1 MAEQRWNLK
10 QVAARLGVHYAT
22 AYRYVR
28 THQLPAERQGS
39 VWLVRDSALQEFVAD
54 RRDPGMAGPAT
65 AEGRRRQLA
74 DALCRG
80 DEVVAWRVLERALAA
95 GWSPEQCYLDL
106 LAAAVS
112 DLGPEGEESGSH
124 LAAAVA
130 MRLVARLGSRTR
142 RPGRRR
148 GDVVVAA
155 PGVEQHGLA
164 AAILADLLR
173 LAGYG
178 VLELGTGV
186 PATAVADAVRRAE
199 RPVAVCLSTSGA
211 EPLGSVREV
220 VGLLGQLDP
229 PVPVV
234 VGGQGVLNDDVAR
247 LFGADAWAADM
258 RGAVDAV
265 NALAAHQPNLCGS
278 GATGDG
284 YVQVRGAWAGSGTGP
299 DTGDGPTGRWTSR

>member
-28 THQLPAERQGS
+28 THQLPAERHGS

-54 RRDPGMAGPAT
+54 RQDLAVVGPAT
-65 AEGRRRQLA
+65 AEARRRQLA

-80 DEVVAWRVLERALAA
+80 DEVVAWRVLEQALAA

-106 LAAAVS
+106 LAVALS
-112 DLGPEGEESGSH
+112 QLGPEGEGSGSH

-142 RPGRRR
+142 RRGRRR

-155 PGVEQHGLA
+155 PGAEQHGLA
-164 AAILADLLR
+164 VAILGDLLR

-178 VLELGTGV
+178 VLELGAGV
-186 PATAVADAVRRAE
+186 PAAVVADAVRRAE
-199 RPVAVCLSTSGA
+199 RPVAVCLSTSGV

-220 VGLLGQLDP
+220 VALLSQLDL

-234 VGGQGVLNDDVAR
+234 VGGQGVLNDDVAH
-247 LFGADAWAADM
+247 LLGADAWAADM
-258 RGAVDAV
+258 RGAVSAV
-265 NALAAHQPNLCGS
+265 DALAARRPSVYRS
-278 GATGDG
+278 GVRGDG
-284 YVQVRGAWAGSGTGP
+284 PARIRGDRAAAGTDA
-299 DTGDGPTGRWTSR
+299 DTGDAPTGRRTSP